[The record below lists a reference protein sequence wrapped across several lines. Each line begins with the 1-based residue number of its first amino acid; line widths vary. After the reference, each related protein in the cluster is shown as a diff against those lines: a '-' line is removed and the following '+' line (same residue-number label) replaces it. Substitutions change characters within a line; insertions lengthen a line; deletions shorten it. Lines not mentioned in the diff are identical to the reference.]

1 MKTFFAGKGFN
12 TKTRAI
18 SNTTGNTIPM
28 YICQLLI
35 FVEVVNM
42 NV

>member
-1 MKTFFAGKGFN
+1 MDIN
-12 TKTRAI
+12 MKTRAI